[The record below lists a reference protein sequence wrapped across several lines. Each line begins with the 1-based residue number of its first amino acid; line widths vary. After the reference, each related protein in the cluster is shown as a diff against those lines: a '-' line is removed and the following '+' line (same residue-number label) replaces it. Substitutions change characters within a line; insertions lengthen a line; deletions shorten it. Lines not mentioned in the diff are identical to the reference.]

1 MLGYYK
7 DKEKTAEVQIKHSD
21 GLIWTHTKDRGYMNE
36 DGVLFPSGRIKR
48 MIIRPDGHNVWP
60 MEMEKIIK
68 KHPLVENCCVVGIPS
83 NTTTQGEFPMAI
95 VVLKE
100 DCQLTPDVV
109 EEQLRELCLTY
120 LPERDVPYEYTFE
133 KELPLTGVGK
143 VDFVKV
149 QENVKKKIKKR

>member
-1 MLGYYK
+1 
-7 DKEKTAEVQIKHSD
+7 
-21 GLIWTHTKDRGYMNE
+21 
-36 DGVLFPSGRIKR
+36 
-48 MIIRPDGHNVWP
+48 
-60 MEMEKIIK
+60 
-68 KHPLVENCCVVGIPS
+68 
-83 NTTTQGEFPMAI
+83 MAI
-95 VVLKE
+95 VILKE